1 MTCLLTEVGKT
12 LMDSSNKTKQT
23 KKATH
28 THKKKTPP
36 QNNQTHTHLLKS
48 ILYTSLHVSAKRTD
62 VEKSSLIHF
71 FNET

>member
-28 THKKKTPP
+28 TQKKKTPP

-48 ILYTSLHVSAKRTD
+48 ILYTSLFMFQLKEQMWKR
-62 VEKSSLIHF
+62 VA
-71 FNET
+71 